1 MAISNYGELKA
12 ELSAYLFHQRLA
24 NRYDN
29 CTQLFETAA
38 NSRLRVLPMEAVNI
52 FQTAT
57 GSVTLP
63 IDYITWR
70 TVLWIRG
77 GIPPASPDSGP
88 PYQGVEVDYVHPAYL
103 RNMNSS
109 TRLGQ
114 DPALFTIE
122 GNQFHGRTLPDDGNT
137 VDAYE
142 FHYYQKIP
150 TLVNATTGNTTTNWL
165 IAEYPTA
172 YLFGVLTELF
182 AAQRNAEAA
191 QLYKARRDE
200 AFQEIIQRYAMTTG
214 ATSPRVRSAE
224 YF

>member
-29 CTQLFETAA
+29 CTQLFETSA
-38 NSRLRVLPMEAVNI
+38 NSRLRVLPMEA
-52 FQTAT
+52 
-57 GSVTLP
+57 SVLLTTVSGDVALP
-63 IDYITWR
+63 TDYITWR
-70 TVLWIRG
+70 TVRPTVATVTAPSSL
-77 GIPPASPDSGP
+77 P
-88 PYQGVEVDYVHPAYL
+88 PYEELEYVHPAYL
-103 RNMNSS
+103 PPVGRGFD
-109 TRLGQ
+109 R
-114 DPALFTIE
+114 LFTIE
-122 GNQFHGRTLPDDGNT
+122 GNTFKVRPVDDRVG
-137 VDAYE
+137 AYE
-142 FHYYQKIP
+142 FHYYQKIT
-150 TLVNATTGNTTTNWL
+150 TLVGTNTATNWL